1 MHRKTTMAVLAVA
14 VALLGVVAIVQT
26 GGGVDEVDATDAGT
40 DTDLTNAFT
49 NGGNYTLTAN
59 ITISGG
65 TVSQDL
71 VLDLNGQTL
80 TSTATIT
87 IGEGV
92 KLTIKDST
100 DANGTIYSN
109 TESISLISVSKGG
122 TLVVE
127 SGTIEL
133 ASSTVGSNTIVSY
146 GTVDVNGGTFK
157 RSTLESNASTYVFR
171 ANDGTLSIDN
181 AEIDSEANAVGVGEY
196 NKELKTGTFTHAT
209 ITDSIIDAGAYG
221 AVVFGI
227 GNQRD
232 NSSITLAI
240 TDTTINAKVC
250 IGTNASSGVHAGF
263 TIDIS
268 DSTLTAT
275 GAGFYAPGYGIYNIN
290 GGSISAPQGIRIS
303 AGVMTIEGGA
313 TITCNQIS
321 NPEAG
326 IYQNG
331 PGGANAAIVAG
342 KASNGYVGDLI
353 INVNGANLLNNNEGD
368 AVIVTNN
375 VMGLDAFSG
384 NEFKFNFNSG
394 NIEGDV
400 RNITSKVYKTDTTTG
415 GLVVVTT
422 GIDSS
427 GQNVNVN
434 LNGGIMDGRFYQN
447 TEAAAN
453 LNGTTILGDVEQT
466 SGDGKEGVEFNG
478 SSVFGSVLVDEE
490 ELQPEGIVTLVI
502 IDVSMP
508 LSYYGTSFILPI
520 LGDTLASA
528 FEGYTFIGWSTSP
541 NASVAEYSDGEK
553 IENASGNYTLYAVLI
568 SDEPV
573 SPPSGWDDDE
583 DLPPF
588 IPTQPAEEDDTV
600 TIVACA
606 AAAAVAAILAV
617 FLVIDRKG

>member
-1 MHRKTTMAVLAVA
+1 MAVLAVA

-40 DTDLTNAFT
+40 VNDLTDAFT
-49 NGGNYTLTAN
+49 NGGNYTLTADT
-59 ITISGG
+59 TINGG

-71 VLDLNGQTL
+71 VLDLNGQKL

-87 IGEGV
+87 ISNGA

-100 DANGTIYSN
+100 DTNGTIYSD
-109 TESISLISVSKGG
+109 TGSISLISVSKGG

-133 ASSTVGSNTIVSY
+133 ASSTAGSNTIVSY

-157 RSTLESNASTYVFR
+157 RSTIGFNESTYVFR
-171 ANDGTLSIDN
+171 ANNGTLSIDS
-181 AEIDSEANAVGVGEY
+181 AEINSEANAVGVGEY
-196 NKELKTGTFTHAT
+196 KAESKTGTSTHAT
-209 ITDSIIDAGAYG
+209 ITNSIIDAGAYG
-221 AVVFGI
+221 AAVFGI
-227 GNQRD
+227 GNQSD

-240 TDTTINAKVC
+240 TDTTIDAKVC
-250 IGTNASSGVHAGF
+250 IGTNASSGAHAGF

-313 TITCNQIS
+313 EITSNQIS
-321 NPEAG
+321 NVDAG
-326 IYQNG
+326 IEDG
-331 PGGANAAIVAG
+331 DFGGANAAIVAG
-342 KASNGYVGDLI
+342 KASVGYVGDLI
-353 INVNGANLLNNNEGD
+353 IDVDGADLTNIQGD
-368 AVIVTNN
+368 AVVITDSAMGKEELKNN
-375 VMGLDAFSG
+375 KL
-384 NEFKFNFNSG
+384 EFNFNFG
-394 NIEGDV
+394 NIQGDIRNVTTKVEGSTDQGSSGAD
-400 RNITSKVYKTDTTTG
+400 SKV
-415 GLVVVTT
+415 
-422 GIDSS
+422 S
-427 GQNVNVN
+427 VNM
-434 LNGGIMDGRFYQN
+434 NGGRMIGDFYQESDAN
-447 TEAAAN
+447 AN
-453 LNGTTILGDVEQT
+453 LNGTAIDGNVVQTVGEESQQKVVNLNGSLIGGTVTKNEQPET
-466 SGDGKEGVEFNG
+466 PEGV
-478 SSVFGSVLVDEE
+478 
-490 ELQPEGIVTLVI
+490 VTLI
-502 IDVSMP
+502 INGIEIP
-508 LSYYGTSFILPI
+508 QTYYGTAFTLPVMGDVLDILYEE
-520 LGDTLASA
+520 S
-528 FEGYTFIGWSTSP
+528 TFVGWSTSS
-541 NASVAEYSDGEK
+541 NASSAEYSDGYRFD
-553 IENASGNYTLYAVLI
+553 NARGNYTLYAVFV